1 MYKSET
7 YAIHVLTSGFWGT
20 NELKQTQTLKN
31 PPILAG
37 NPGKTTTKTSNSGL
51 KFSPKIEAKSRQ
63 PISPH

>member
-31 PPILAG
+31 SPILVG
-37 NPGKTTTKTSNSGL
+37 NRKKHPQKNL
-51 KFSPKIEAKSRQ
+51 KFRTQIQSQ
-63 PISPH
+63 N